1 MSLMKNSM
9 NHDGFGITRATEIIA
24 PVFRR
29 DLCICCQNALQL
41 ILQPRSQ
48 AFPSCGGKTLVQAG
62 HVTPRFLEITKIRVG
77 GGEWYNM
84 LIRRTVNTNKA
95 VLYVCVDRI
104 V

>member
-1 MSLMKNSM
+1 MYMETLLET
-9 NHDGFGITRATEIIA
+9 F
-24 PVFRR
+24 PVFQ
-29 DLCICCQNALQL
+29 DSY
-41 ILQPRSQ
+41 QPRSQ